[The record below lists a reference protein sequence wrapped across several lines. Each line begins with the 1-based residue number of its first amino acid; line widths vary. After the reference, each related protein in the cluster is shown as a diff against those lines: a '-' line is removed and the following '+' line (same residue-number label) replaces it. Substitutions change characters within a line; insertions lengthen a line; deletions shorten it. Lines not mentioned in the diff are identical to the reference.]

1 MSPVYRWAAFEASLS
16 RPAEAR
22 TLRLSCHA
30 ANVLVS
36 GYTRPPGLERR
47 VRVSEDYDPS
57 DLDPRRTWFFLRQAN
72 AAEWHELARQ
82 VLVPPATRDSPS
94 PARFVRVPAGEDR
107 RLFWGTVPGP
117 LTVRPRLRC
126 LRTTPEPD
134 WRLST
139 SVSTGA

>member
-16 RPAEAR
+16 RLAEAR

-57 DLDPRRTWFFLRQAN
+57 DLDPRPPGSSCSRRTRPSGMN
-72 AAEWHELARQ
+72 
-82 VLVPPATRDSPS
+82 SP
-94 PARFVRVPAGEDR
+94 G
-107 RLFWGTVPGP
+107 
-117 LTVRPRLRC
+117 RC
-126 LRTTPEPD
+126 
-134 WRLST
+134 S
-139 SVSTGA
+139 